1 MNSQSR
7 IALATIMALGAG
19 TTRSLADDFTW
30 TGGSGNWES
39 PSNWIGPFGA
49 YPDSILDSATVTGG
63 FTEAFINAN
72 LTLGSLHIL
81 GGSSVLPGNFSIF
94 VGGDVEIDGAGSRL
108 VVRASPSLRDLDLD
122 TLDITEGILEMAGG
136 LAQIDEAVAMHGSGA
151 IFGAGIIEMNSTIG
165 DLDLGAGGSIWAS
178 GPDNFGD
185 ALTLTRTGSST
196 SRLDWTAAGTDLIA
210 WEGKS
215 LINELPYTG
224 ALGGR
229 ISIYANEGDSRFVST
244 HAFVAGPQSD
254 IDLWGASSQ
263 SRARIEASVVDS
275 HGSFSIEG
283 FASLD
288 VPILALRGEVEM
300 DADSYLS
307 IPSDL
312 LLLDSVQITAT
323 GAGARIQMSSSANST
338 MNVTGG
344 TTTIDLGLD
353 SYLDLDGTGDK
364 TVNIAEDAELS
375 LLVETL
381 DLGSSPSF
389 GGTLNIDGVLHVEQ
403 IGTGTRWAS
412 DGEIVLDGGTL
423 SGRRLDNDGIIRGNG
438 YIDSFVS
445 NRGEMIAEGG
455 TLEVRLVD
463 LDGDDTVE
471 DGVLRVQDGDL
482 VMTNLSDGAFHS
494 FSGSAFVG
502 NGLGIREVL
511 QMDLELIVVEDNG
524 ARGSLHLNSGFVVLD
539 DFSQN
544 GDLVVEGTS
553 MLRTTGNDPEDRIEF
568 TSSGVNTIN
577 GTLEVDGDTWIVP
590 GASFLGE
597 GTIDA
602 VSTVERTV
610 FQEDSDLSDVG
621 FRSAGEVNIAS
632 WMQDGVATMGSLT
645 LESTA
650 DLYIHM
656 SDILDVITTEHY
668 VVHDEATLD
677 GTLMLDWVGGEPAPV
692 GETVTIIEAG
702 SIVGAFQE
710 VDDSGLGFNRRAFVT
725 YDNDSVEVFVT
736 CGADVNADGV
746 VDFFDVLAFLS
757 QFESDDPAADVNE
770 DAVLDFFDVQM
781 FLALYDLGCG

>member
-1 MNSQSR
+1 MKKNTR
-7 IALATIMALGAG
+7 IAFASLIALGAG
-19 TTRSLADDFTW
+19 TTRSVADNFTW
-30 TGGSGNWES
+30 ANNIGAWETPNLWTG
-39 PSNWIGPFGA
+39 PIGA
-49 YPDSILDSATVTGG
+49 YPDSVLDTATVTGLAS
-63 FTEAFINAN
+63 EVYLNAN
-72 LTLGSLHIL
+72 LSVGAMNIV
-81 GGSSVLPGNFSIF
+81 GGASVFPGDYSIF
-94 VGGDVEIDGAGSRL
+94 VSGDVNLNGAGSRI
-108 VVRASPSLRDLDLD
+108 VVRDSPSPRDFDVD
-122 TLDITEGILEMAGG
+122 TLDIDHAFFIMAGG
-136 LAQIDEAVAMHGSGA
+136 LAQIDTELVVQDGEILG
-151 IFGAGIIEMNSTIG
+151 GGVIEMNSTTG
-165 DLDLGAGGSIWAS
+165 DLEIVGHGVIWADGPESYGGS
-178 GPDNFGD
+178 
-185 ALTLTRTGSST
+185 LTLRRTNSST
-196 SRLDWTAAGTDLIA
+196 SRFNWSSPNAVIVASNGN
-210 WEGKS
+210 S

-224 ALGGR
+224 ALGGA
-229 ISIYANEGDSRFVST
+229 ISIHANGGESSFISQSGFVAESLSNIALTGDGSQSKARLEAPVVDSYGTIQIWSHTAIDAPITVLRGEINMAGDSRLAMPASLLILDSADFTAS
-244 HAFVAGPQSD
+244 GEGSI
-254 IDLWGASSQ
+254 IDLMSQ
-263 SRARIEASVVDS
+263 PE
-275 HGSFSIEG
+275 
-283 FASLD
+283 
-288 VPILALRGEVEM
+288 
-300 DADSYLS
+300 
-307 IPSDL
+307 
-312 LLLDSVQITAT
+312 
-323 GAGARIQMSSSANST
+323 ST
-338 MNVTGG
+338 LNVTGG
-344 TTTIDLGLD
+344 TTTINLGPG
-353 SYLDLDGTGDK
+353 SHLDLDGAGDK
-364 TVNIAEDAELS
+364 TVNIAHDSTLS
-375 LLVETL
+375 LIVETL

-471 DGVLRVQDGDL
+471 DGVLRVQEGDL

-502 NGLGIREVL
+502 NGFGIREVL

-590 GASFLGE
+590 GASFVGE

-710 VDDSGLGFNRRAFVT
+710 VDDSGLGFNRRAFVI